1 MVISI
6 VSLSARRVFRPYL
19 QITDRYQIIT
29 LTPLPN
35 FSPPPPPLSD
45 INWHANF
52 VYDPVTP
59 IVTGFVWPN
68 SQGNC
73 IPFLGVVVPGGLLSS
88 QQAQGSAAWAVYQR
102 VNTAAISSLDISTA
116 GRITGVLAGLPTDQ
130 DAQSLLAIVYSRHPT
145 GNDANPYSFTGPL
158 APNNAVCSQAAAAPV
173 NRPGDGSG
181 TFTIPCTGACATAQ
195 DLVVVIT
202 TGALNIIP
210 NAPPGT
216 LPQPGD
222 AEVPGGNGIC
232 VNYALPNDGFP
243 LPPGVLGT
251 SYLFLAFSRATPP
264 LPSQLPPSES
274 SSISQSPTI
283 SDSQS
288 GTDSGSP
295 SLSPTAAVLQ
305 VVTVTVTVTRQPVPL
320 GIVEP
325 LSASS
330 ATAIYSFGASL
341 ALAIATGL
349 AMLLV

>member
-1 MVISI
+1 MEKYHV
-6 VSLSARRVFRPYL
+6 
-19 QITDRYQIIT
+19 T
-29 LTPLPN
+29 LT
-35 FSPPPPPLSD
+35 PPPPPTPHTPSLPKD

-59 IVTGFVWPN
+59 IVTGFVWPVA
-68 SQGNC
+68 QGNC
-73 IPFLGVVVPGGLLSS
+73 VPYLGVVIPGGLLNSP
-88 QQAQGSAAWAVYQR
+88 QAQGSAAYAVYQR
-102 VNTAAISSLDISTA
+102 VNTGAISSLDISTP
-116 GRITGVLAGLPTDQ
+116 GQISGVLSGLPTDQ

-158 APNNAVCSQAAAAPV
+158 APNNAACSQTAGVPV

-181 TFTIPCTGACATAQ
+181 TFTIPCNGACAAAQ

-232 VNYALPNDGFP
+232 VNYALPNVGYP
-243 LPPGVLGT
+243 LPAGVLGT
-251 SYLFLAFSRATPP
+251 SYLFLAFSRANPP
-264 LPSQLPPSES
+264 EPSLLPPSATS
-274 SSISQSPTI
+274 TVSTTPTI
-283 SDSQS
+283 SNSQT
-288 GTDSGSP
+288 GTDSSTP
-295 SLSPTAAVLQ
+295 SPTTTVQ
-305 VVTVTVTVTRQPVPL
+305 VVTVTVTVTQQPAPL

-330 ATAIYSFGASL
+330 ATAMYSFGASL